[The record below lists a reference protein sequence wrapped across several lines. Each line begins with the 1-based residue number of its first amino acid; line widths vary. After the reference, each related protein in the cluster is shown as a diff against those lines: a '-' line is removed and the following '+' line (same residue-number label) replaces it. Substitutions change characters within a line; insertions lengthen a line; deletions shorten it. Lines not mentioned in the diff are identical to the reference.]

1 MKGMENQE
9 DTQKK
14 PVVQYVLIA
23 LLVIVSAI
31 GIFLV
36 NENRNL
42 KVALA
47 DCDSSYDTSESEKE
61 EVMADLKLM
70 AGEYDSLMTNND
82 SINTELIEQKEKVD
96 KLMADAK
103 KYNWSIYKLKKEA
116 STLREI
122 MKGYVRTIDSLNTEN
137 VELRAENMNVR
148 GQLDTKEQ
156 ENNKLRENNSE
167 LENKVR
173 LGAKLAA
180 LHFEVY
186 GQRVKRNSVHK
197 ETTRASNTEKIK
209 ACFTLDENEVTEP
222 GKKMVYLRI
231 MTPEG
236 TVLSERSDN
245 SNTFELDGNRVLFSV
260 KKQVNYENKQLDLCM
275 YWDVINALT
284 PGEYFV
290 KAYVEGY
297 EIGSTS
303 MVLK

>member
-1 MKGMENQE
+1 MENQA
-9 DTQKK
+9 DSQKK
-14 PVVQYVLIA
+14 PIVQYVLIA
-23 LLVIVSAI
+23 LLILLSGV

-42 KVALA
+42 KEALS
-47 DCDSSYDTSESEKE
+47 DCGEMYENTEEEKI
-61 EVMADLKLM
+61 EVMQDLQLM

-82 SINTELIEQKEKVD
+82 SINTELFAQKEKVD

-137 VELRAENMNVR
+137 VELRAENMNVK
-148 GQLDTKEQ
+148 GQLGAKEK
-156 ENNKLRENNSE
+156 ENTKLRENNSS
-167 LENKVR
+167 LEDKVR

-180 LHFEVY
+180 LNFNVY

-197 ETTRASNTEKIK
+197 VTNRASNTEKIK
-209 ACFTLDENEVTEP
+209 ACFTLDDNEVTEP

-231 MTPEG
+231 MTPAG
-236 TVLSERSDN
+236 TILAERSDN
-245 SNTFELDGNRVLFSV
+245 SNTFMLEGARVLYSV
-260 KKQVNYENKQLDLCM
+260 KKEVNYENQELDLCM
-275 YWDVINALT
+275 YWDVTDMLT

-290 KAYVEGY
+290 KAYAEGH

-303 MVLK
+303 MILK

>member
-1 MKGMENQE
+1 MENQGDE
-9 DTQKK
+9 QKK
-14 PVVQYVLIA
+14 PIVQYVLIA
-23 LLVIVSAI
+23 LLVLISGI

-42 KVALA
+42 KTALA
-47 DCDSSYDTSESEKE
+47 DCDTSYEFSEQEKV
-61 EVMADLKLM
+61 EVMQDLQLM

-82 SINTELIEQKEKVD
+82 SINTELFVQKEKVD

-103 KYNWSIYKLKKEA
+103 KYNWSIHKLKKEA

-137 VELRAENMNVR
+137 VELRAENLNVI
-148 GQLDTKEQ
+148 GKLGVKEK

-167 LENKVR
+167 LEDKVR

-180 LHFEVY
+180 LNFVVY
-186 GQRVKRNSVHK
+186 GQRVKRNNVHK
-197 ETTRASNTEKIK
+197 ETNRASNTEKIK
-209 ACFTLDENEVTEP
+209 ACFTIDDNEVTEP

-236 TVLSERSDN
+236 TVLAERSDN
-245 SNTFELDGNRVLFSV
+245 SNSFKLDGARVLYSV
-260 KKQVNYENKQLDLCM
+260 KKEINYENKELDLCM
-275 YWDVINALT
+275 YWDVDNMLT
-284 PGEYFV
+284 PGEYFI
-290 KAYVEGY
+290 KAYVEGH
-297 EIGSTS
+297 EIGSAA

>member
-1 MKGMENQE
+1 MENQG

-14 PVVQYVLIA
+14 IIVQYVLIG
-23 LLVIVSAI
+23 LLVLLSGI

-36 NENRNL
+36 NENSNL
-42 KVALA
+42 KRKLA
-47 DCDSSYDTSESEKE
+47 DCGVSFDDSEGERL
-61 EVMADLKLM
+61 EVMSDLKLM

-82 SINTELIEQKEKVD
+82 SINVELIDQKGKVD

-137 VELRAENMNVR
+137 VVLRAENISVKGALGVKEKEND
-148 GQLDTKEQ
+148 QLK
-156 ENNKLRENNSE
+156 ENNSE
-167 LENKVR
+167 LQDKVK

-180 LHFEVY
+180 LNFIVY
-186 GQRVKRNSVHK
+186 GQRVKRNTVHK

-209 ACFTLDENEVTEP
+209 ACFTIDKNEIAEP

-236 TVLSERSDN
+236 TVLAERSDN
-245 SNTFELDGNRVLFSV
+245 SNTFNFEGSKVLYSV
-260 KKQVNYENKQLDLCM
+260 KKEVNYENKPLDLCM
-275 YWDVINALT
+275 YWDVINGLS

-290 KAYVEGY
+290 KAYMEGY
-297 EIGSTS
+297 EIGAAS
-303 MVLK
+303 MILK